1 MKSKG
6 LSSYVGCICLDAGE
20 SWLVSLHLLNVL
32 NNPHHSVVGN
42 TINWTLVHRLNHLWK
57 LIIQENQE
65 TNNREIR
72 KLINNQVSMGS
83 TIED

>member
-1 MKSKG
+1 MKLKG
-6 LSSYVGCICLDAGE
+6 LPSYVGCICLDAGE

-32 NNPHHSVVGN
+32 NNPHRSVVGN
-42 TINWTLVHRLNHLWK
+42 TINWILVHRLNHLRK

-72 KLINNQVSMGS
+72 KLINNQLSMGS
-83 TIED
+83 TIEE

>member
-32 NNPHHSVVGN
+32 NNPHRSVVGN
-42 TINWTLVHRLNHLWK
+42 TINWTLVHRLNHLRK
-57 LIIQENQE
+57 LIIQENQK